1 MEPFLEE
8 PNQKIQNALTHLQ
21 QEFAGI
27 RAGRANPALIENIIV
42 NAYGVQMK
50 LMEVGTISTPQPSL
64 LHISVWDPAVVKD
77 VEKAI
82 FEANIGINPSIDGQN
97 VRLPIPP
104 LTEERRQEFVKLA
117 HIKGEEARVG
127 IRQIRQEERA
137 KWEKESKD
145 GNYGEDELIRR
156 EKILQEIV
164 DKSSGEID
172 ELIKAKEEQLSQI

>member
-8 PNQKIQNALTHLQ
+8 PNQSIQNALLHLK
-21 QEFAGI
+21 QELAGI
-27 RAGRANPALIENIIV
+27 RAGRANPALIENIPV
-42 NAYGVQMK
+42 SAYGTQMK
-50 LMEVGTISTPQPSL
+50 LMEVGTISAPSPSL
-64 LHISVWDPAVVKD
+64 LLISVWDPGVVKD

-104 LTEERRQEFVKLA
+104 LTEERRQEFIKLA
-117 HIKGEEARVG
+117 HVKGEEARVG

-137 KWEKESKD
+137 KWEKMSKD
-145 GNYGEDELIRR
+145 GLYGEDELLRR

-164 DKSSGEID
+164 DKYQVEID
-172 ELIKAKEEQLSQI
+172 EQVKTKEAELSQI